1 MILPLLRRV
10 LIISPYFPPSNAAD
24 MQRVRMSLPYFKQF
38 GWEPSV
44 VTVDAR
50 FSEMVKDDL
59 LKESIPVD
67 CKVYEISALPKKY
80 TAKFGFGSLAFRAMW
95 QYRQGVA
102 RILAKEKFDLV
113 YFSTTQ
119 FPVCVL
125 GPYWKRKFKIPY
137 VIDMQDP
144 WYSNFYDNKSEKPP
158 KYGLV
163 YRLHKIMEAKAMK
176 QVDGLIS
183 VSKYYIDDL
192 KNRYSTL
199 NDTPSA
205 VITFGAFADDLKI
218 ALKNKSKCVPL
229 LQASFVNVVYIGRGG
244 ADMHKAI
251 APVFET
257 LKKGLADQ
265 PQLFGRLK
273 FWFIGTSYAPSG
285 QAVPTIAPLAAQ
297 YGVEDYVIEITDR
310 ISYYHSLLTMQQ
322 ADALFIPGSEDP
334 KYTASKIYPC
344 LLTKRPLL
352 AIFNEKSS
360 AVAVL
365 NECAENAAVLT
376 FPEGKIDLTGAL
388 YPLFENWANG
398 NLSKVELTK
407 GFEQYSAETLTG
419 EQTTLFNKAIDH
431 FQQEAIL

>member
-1 MILPLLRRV
+1 
-10 LIISPYFPPSNAAD
+10 

-50 FSEMVKDDL
+50 FSEMVKDKL
-59 LKESIPVD
+59 LTESIPVD

-80 TAKFGFGSLAFRAMW
+80 TSKIGFGSLGFRAMW
-95 QYRQGVA
+95 QYRQSVSK
-102 RILAKEKFDLV
+102 ILAKEKFDLV

-125 GPYWKRKFKIPY
+125 GPYWKRKFKVPY

-144 WYSNFYDNKSEKPP
+144 WYSNFYDDKNEKPP

-176 QVDGLIS
+176 QVSGLIS

-192 KNRYSTL
+192 KNRYSAL
-199 NDTPSA
+199 DDTPSA
-205 VITFGAFADDLKI
+205 VITFGVFADDLKI
-218 ALKNKSKCVPL
+218 ALKNQNKFVPL
-229 LQASFVNVVYIGRGG
+229 LQPAFVNVVYIGRGG

-265 PQLFGRLK
+265 PKLFSRLK
-273 FWFIGTSYAPSG
+273 FWFFGTSYAPTG
-285 QAVPTIAPLAAQ
+285 QAVPTVTPLAAQ
-297 YGVEDYVIEITDR
+297 YGVEDHMVEITGR
-310 ISYYHSLLTMQQ
+310 ISYYHALLTMQQ

-360 AVAVL
+360 AVEVL

-388 YPLFENWANG
+388 YPLFENWAKG
-398 NLSKVELTK
+398 NLTEVELTA
-407 GFEQYSAETLTG
+407 GFDQYSAETLTG
-419 EQTTLFNKAIDH
+419 EQALLFNKAIEH
-431 FQQEAIL
+431 FHQAAAL